1 MMSARQPALA
11 LCITFLTSL
20 FISSCS
26 ISNRWVNEDAE
37 GIVPESFFSTI
48 KRNRTEKAWVLDNI
62 GEPQSSVIGPNN
74 EEIVT
79 YNFKRT
85 QYRAASLFIVFRY
98 DSSTQDMEYYHLM
111 YCDGVVKKAW
121 WDKFQDVQVTRL
133 TRRSKCGQN
142 KMSAIKTKQT
152 SEPDQSKSDHAM
164 VVSANINEK
173 NSVDSMKSRMHS
185 VEPAID
191 RDVDALSVE
200 TITLEQRA
208 QE

>member
-1 MMSARQPALA
+1 MA
-11 LCITFLTSL
+11 LCITFLISL
-20 FISSCS
+20 LISSCS

-111 YCDGVVKKAW
+111 YCDGIVKKAW
-121 WDKFQDVQVTRL
+121 WDKFQDVQVARL

-142 KMSAIKTKQT
+142 KLSATKTEQ
-152 SEPDQSKSDHAM
+152 DQSNNDHAM
-164 VVSANINEK
+164 VLSAGTNEK
-173 NSVDSMKSRMHS
+173 NSMDSMKSRMHS